1 MRVNVF
7 LNIERERKFLGTLSD
22 DGGIFFQYADEF
34 LKTGIEV
41 SPLVMPLSDSAWKSS
56 ST

>member
-22 DGGIFFQYADEF
+22 DGGIFFSIRSRIFKNRY
-34 LKTGIEV
+34 
-41 SPLVMPLSDSAWKSS
+41 
-56 ST
+56 